1 MASNILDFLC
11 FSVYEDSK
19 DEEVVDSIAKEQE
32 PLMPDNESESGIVT
46 ESQSSVDYEQD
57 LRVTC
62 DELHN
67 VR

>member
-1 MASNILDFLC
+1 MFL
-11 FSVYEDSK
+11 VYEDSK
-19 DEEVVDSIAKEQE
+19 DEEVIDSVAKEQE
-32 PLMPDNESESGIVT
+32 SLVPDNEPESGIVT
-46 ESQSSVDYEQD
+46 ESQSSVDYDQD